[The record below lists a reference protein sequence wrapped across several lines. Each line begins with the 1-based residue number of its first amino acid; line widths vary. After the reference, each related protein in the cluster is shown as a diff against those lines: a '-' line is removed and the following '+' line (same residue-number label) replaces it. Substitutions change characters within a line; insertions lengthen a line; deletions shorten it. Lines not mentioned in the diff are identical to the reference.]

1 MVLHEDTRMEVTF
14 PGQVCCVFTL
24 LPLTSVMCWSIYQKK
39 RKPCANILVISTW
52 DVIVPFLGTA
62 DNNYRAVNTSAGV
75 GWGMDVHRRTDV
87 HMDMPDIGSA
97 LQTLM
102 STFLQLL
109 NWCGQTVLI
118 LKIVWWGIVLE
129 KQLRSTIYNNLMQY
143 FLLLWPQNNAGIHQ
157 FVGKLSKL
165 PKALINKLTIG
176 VWRHIALQMKIN
188 MNPHLNFCTKLQVE
202 MFNF

>member
-1 MVLHEDTRMEVTF
+1 MRIQGWRWHFLVRFVVLSRCCLWHQWCVEVF
-14 PGQVCCVFTL
+14 NK
-24 LPLTSVMCWSIYQKK
+24 KK

-157 FVGKLSKL
+157 FWRNCLNYQKL
-165 PKALINKLTIG
+165 
-176 VWRHIALQMKIN
+176 
-188 MNPHLNFCTKLQVE
+188 
-202 MFNF
+202 